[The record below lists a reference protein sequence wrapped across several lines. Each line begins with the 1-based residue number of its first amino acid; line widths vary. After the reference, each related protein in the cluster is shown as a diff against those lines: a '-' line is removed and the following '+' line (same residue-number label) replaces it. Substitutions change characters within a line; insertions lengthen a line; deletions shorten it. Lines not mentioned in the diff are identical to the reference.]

1 VNELPD
7 RQQLLSFQARWIR
20 RAGAASLLGA
30 FVVTGSIIFQR
41 AGLHLPDSS
50 SDADQLVFFHDHSG
64 RLILSSVLQALG
76 FCLFI
81 GPLLFLF
88 RAAQGRAERVRGA
101 FAGLIILGPLA
112 FGVGLALSSVGSSQA
127 ADDFHN
133 QAPAVEQHARAQAQ
147 ATASKSATP
156 KGVKG
161 DKSAA
166 APAKG
171 GGTTTAPTKTSASTT
186 TTAPSGTTTTAA
198 KPKTPDQAANDARES
213 LADHLNRHTG
223 LLVAG
228 GLISTIGVLAI
239 VFSLIY
245 TPLWCMR
252 VGLLTR
258 FWGALGMAFGL
269 FLIIPLFPPV
279 PGLVLWFAAIGLMF
293 IGTWPR
299 PLPPAWG
306 AGVAIPWPRPGD
318 DIGPPP
324 EQPGTDGTV
333 EGSGREVSERPLPE
347 SGASEA
353 EPIGET
359 QGQRRKKRK
368 RRG

>member
-1 VNELPD
+1 MNELPD
-7 RQQLLSFQARWIR
+7 RQELLFFQARWIR

-30 FVVTGSIIFQR
+30 FLVTASIVFQR

-64 RLILSSVLQALG
+64 RLILSSLLQALG

-112 FGVGLALSSVGSSQA
+112 FGAGLALSSVGSSQA

-147 ATASKSATP
+147 AAASQSAAP
-156 KGVKG
+156 KGGKG
-161 DKSAA
+161 GKSDA

-171 GGTTTAPTKTSASTT
+171 GRTTTAATKTSATT
-186 TTAPSGTTTTAA
+186 TTAPSGTATTAA
-198 KPKTPDQAANDARES
+198 KPKTPDQAASDARES

-223 LLVAG
+223 VLVAG
-228 GLISTIGVLAI
+228 GLISTIGVLAM
-239 VFSLIY
+239 VFGLIY
-245 TPLWCMR
+245 TSLWCMR

-306 AGVAIPWPRPGD
+306 AGVAIPWPRPGED
-318 DIGPPP
+318 VGPPP
-324 EQPGTDGTV
+324 AQPGADGTV
-333 EGSGREVSERPLPE
+333 EGSGREVSERALPE
-347 SGASEA
+347 NGAPEA
-353 EPIGET
+353 EPPGDT

-368 RRG
+368 RRS